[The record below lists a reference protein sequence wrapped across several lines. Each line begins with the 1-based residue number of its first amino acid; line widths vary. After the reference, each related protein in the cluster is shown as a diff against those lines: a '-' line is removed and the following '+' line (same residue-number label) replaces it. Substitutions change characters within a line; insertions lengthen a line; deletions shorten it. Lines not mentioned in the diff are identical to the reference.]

1 MKKTIA
7 FVTAL
12 VAAVFILLT
21 VVVTAVLYHG
31 VYEDNVKVTLSEE
44 LDILSYLYETGED
57 ITEIGGRNGRLT
69 IIAPDGSVLYDSSSS
84 IDTME
89 NHSERKEV
97 REAFIMG
104 RGSDERQ
111 SNTLSI
117 KQIYE
122 AVLLSDGNV
131 LRLSKN
137 ASTVIAFFSMV
148 AGPVISLVIILLIL
162 VVFIAA
168 KASDYIVKPINALDL
183 DKPEENNVYDE
194 ISPLLLKIAR
204 QKNQVREEIEDKE
217 RTRKEFE
224 FIVSSL

>member
-69 IIAPDGSVLYDSSSS
+69 IIAPDGNVLYDSSSS

-89 NHSERKEV
+89 NHSER
-97 REAFIMG
+97 
-104 RGSDERQ
+104 
-111 SNTLSI
+111 
-117 KQIYE
+117 
-122 AVLLSDGNV
+122 
-131 LRLSKN
+131 
-137 ASTVIAFFSMV
+137 
-148 AGPVISLVIILLIL
+148 
-162 VVFIAA
+162 
-168 KASDYIVKPINALDL
+168 
-183 DKPEENNVYDE
+183 
-194 ISPLLLKIAR
+194 
-204 QKNQVREEIEDKE
+204 
-217 RTRKEFE
+217 
-224 FIVSSL
+224 